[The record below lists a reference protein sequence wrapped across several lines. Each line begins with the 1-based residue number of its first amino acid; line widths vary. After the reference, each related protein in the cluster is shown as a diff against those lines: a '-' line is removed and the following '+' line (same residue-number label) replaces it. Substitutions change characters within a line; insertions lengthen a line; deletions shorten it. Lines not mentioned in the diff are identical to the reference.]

1 MSSELFTFAGILK
14 EDGLL
19 SLEID
24 VDEKLAFV
32 LSPLTQKLAT
42 VLVVVQSLAW
52 FINHWH
58 SVLLILVSLTFLG
71 EIGKLMKKK
80 KKSCMSN
87 VSSKIG
93 TSFFYAAILSGETIY
108 ARTIYNKFDTL
119 KVFYS

>member
-1 MSSELFTFAGILK
+1 VSSELFTFAGILK
-14 EDGLL
+14 EDGSL

-58 SVLLILVSLTFLG
+58 SILLILVSLTFLG
-71 EIGKLMKKK
+71 EIDKLMTKK

-108 ARTIYNKFDTL
+108 ARSIYNRFETL
-119 KVFYS
+119 KV